1 MEPAEIISWALGH
14 SFKQTGVNAYS
25 ADYEGIQYQMV
36 LKRDHFICQRVFV
49 NGGTENCSNVTYD
62 GLHIDT
68 YGMMQGAGIAEAFAR
83 KMYYSDKPA
92 PSWFP
97 EAYLEHVRNDMMPKW
112 EAISTGMRVR

>member
-1 MEPAEIISWALGH
+1 
-14 SFKQTGVNAYS
+14 
-25 ADYEGIQYQMV
+25 
-36 LKRDHFICQRVFV
+36 
-49 NGGTENCSNVTYD
+49 
-62 GLHIDT
+62 
-68 YGMMQGAGIAEAFAR
+68 MMQGAGIAEAFAR

>member
-62 GLHIDT
+62 GLNIHWN
-68 YGMMQGAGIAEAFAR
+68 AGKVIRYPIEKLRQVHYADGEG
-83 KMYYSDKPA
+83 
-92 PSWFP
+92 
-97 EAYLEHVRNDMMPKW
+97 
-112 EAISTGMRVR
+112 I